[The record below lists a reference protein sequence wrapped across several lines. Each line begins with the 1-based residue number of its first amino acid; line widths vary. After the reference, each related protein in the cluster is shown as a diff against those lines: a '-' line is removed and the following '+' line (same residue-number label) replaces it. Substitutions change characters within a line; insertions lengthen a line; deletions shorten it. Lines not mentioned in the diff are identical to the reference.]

1 MKKYVLFLIFL
12 LMIVTILLRPQSI
25 YNATNPLSYIKN
37 KDYHF
42 IFIPKEENDYWDKI
56 SKGIVVSANE
66 NNVSVSILKIN
77 YFNKEKHLSR
87 IDRAIESD
95 CDGII
100 SYTLND
106 NDYKNLVNK
115 SIERNIPFITI
126 DGDVLD
132 SKRNAYI
139 GINHYYAGNMMAEK
153 LFEVLNDHGEI
164 GLIMSSEENTLR
176 LTGIYNKANEYEK
189 INIIDVSYMDE
200 KKVNTYKIIEDM
212 VIKNKNIKGII
223 CNDEYSTYLA
233 GQVLVRL
240 NKVGKIKIIGMGGM
254 QGTKRFVQKGV
265 IEGVFIKNP
274 YSLGNK
280 AIESIIDI
288 KKGNFVEDA
297 VFDDLLY
304 IDKENLDEE

>member
-1 MKKYVLFLIFL
+1 MVL
-12 LMIVTILLRPQSI
+12 TILLRPQNI
-25 YNATNPLSYIKN
+25 YNTPNPSSYIKN
-37 KDYHF
+37 EAYHF
-42 IFIPKEENDYWDKI
+42 IFIPKEENNYWDKI
-56 SKGIVVSANE
+56 NKGIIVSANE
-66 NNVSVSILKIN
+66 NNVSISILRID
-77 YFNKEKHLSR
+77 YFNKEKHLAL
-87 IDRAIESD
+87 IDRAIESN

-100 SYTLND
+100 SYARND
-106 NDYKNLVNK
+106 TDYKNLVNK
-115 SIERNIPFITI
+115 AIGRNIPFLTI

-153 LFEVLNDHGEI
+153 LFEVLDYKGEI

-176 LTGIYNKANEYEK
+176 LTGIYNKANEYEEIK
-189 INIIDVSYMDE
+189 IIDVSYMDE

-212 VIKNKNIKGII
+212 VMKNKNIKGII

-297 VFDDLLY
+297 VFDDLIY
-304 IDKENLDEE
+304 IDKENSNEE